1 MVKQR
6 RVKQFALVLM
16 AAAVLVLIGC
26 KSAPIYNVSDASVD
40 ASIKNLTAAKMK
52 KAIMRAGLSLGWQIK
67 DVEPGKLV
75 GTLLLRKHMARI
87 DIPYSK
93 DGYSLLYRDSS
104 QLNYKPDT
112 GEIHKNYNGWIQNLD
127 RAIQSQ
133 LLAL

>member
-6 RVKQFALVLM
+6 QVKRFTWVLI
-16 AAAVLVLIGC
+16 AVAVLLLVGC
-26 KSAPIYNVSDASVD
+26 KSAPIYNVSDAPVD
-40 ASIKNLTAAKMK
+40 ASIKNLTAENMK
-52 KAIMRAGLSLGWQIK
+52 KAIMRAGLSLNWQIK
-67 DVEPGKLV
+67 NVGPGKLV
-75 GTLLLRKHMARI
+75 GTLFLRKHMAKI

-93 DGYSLLYRDSS
+93 DGYSLLYRDSN